1 MTPKPLDVLKKGLS
15 KITQGFKVRRDE
27 LNAKLARKESI
38 SSSDEYW
45 LDHEANTVD
54 EQRVIDTL
62 EAASDYERGVKRLDG
77 SGKAIVTKLRELAGD
92 LAKVAGK
99 KQICTFF
106 WGIFFIGVTS
116 HIFGRFRTR
125 EGNESA

>member
-45 LDHEANTVD
+45 LDHHDEANTVD

-77 SGKAIVTKLRELAGD
+77 PGKAIVTKLRELAGD

-99 KQICTFF
+99 KRIRTFF
-106 WGIFFIGVTS
+106 WGIFFIG
-116 HIFGRFRTR
+116 
-125 EGNESA
+125 

>member
-1 MTPKPLDVLKKGLS
+1 MTLKPLDVLKKGLS

-27 LNAKLARKESI
+27 LNAKLACKESI

-45 LDHEANTVD
+45 LDHEGNTVD

-77 SGKAIVTKLRELAGD
+77 PGKAIVTKLRELAGD
-92 LAKVAGK
+92 LAKVAGQK
-99 KQICTFF
+99 RTRTFF
-106 WGIFFIGVTS
+106 WIFFS
-116 HIFGRFRTR
+116 
-125 EGNESA
+125 

>member
-45 LDHEANTVD
+45 LDHEENTVD

-62 EAASDYERGVKRLDG
+62 KAASDYECGVKRLDG
-77 SGKAIVTKLRELAGD
+77 PGKAIVMKLRELAGD

-99 KQICTFF
+99 KRIRTFF

-116 HIFGRFRTR
+116 HIFKG
-125 EGNESA
+125 GINHQKIYQ